1 MSFEHT
7 RGGHVS
13 VPLWL
18 WVAMQQP
25 LSEAASLLQVPVTFV
40 VRVGDFGRVAIVI
53 SSKRM

>member
-53 SSKRM
+53 SSKRI